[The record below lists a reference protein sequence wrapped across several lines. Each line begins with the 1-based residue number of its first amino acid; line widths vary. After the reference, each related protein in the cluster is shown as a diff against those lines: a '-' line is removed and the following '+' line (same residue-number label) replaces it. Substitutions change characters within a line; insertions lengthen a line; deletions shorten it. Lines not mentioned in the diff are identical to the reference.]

1 VHGETIRYYQQLG
14 LLELP
19 TRPAGS
25 VRRDEKDAV
34 ERLGFIRRAQDAG
47 FTLKEVA
54 ELLRLAERP
63 NCRGAR
69 DIAARKLSQVEE
81 RMGGS
86 GADSLG
92 VARARAAVR
101 RPRAAV
107 LRDHREPRRW
117 RGHAIGQGSEEPHTR
132 TRMTDHS
139 SHGHGPHA
147 HGHHAH

>member
-1 VHGETIRYYQQLG
+1 MPSMTVGQLAGAAGVHVETIRYYQQLG

-19 TRPAGS
+19 PRPAGS
-25 VRRDEKDAV
+25 VRRYERDAV

-81 RMGGS
+81 RMADLARIRSALRVLVRQCDAGAPQSCAILESLSGG
-86 GADSLG
+86 
-92 VARARAAVR
+92 AAAQRGQNPKNRTGR
-101 RPRAAV
+101 R
-107 LRDHREPRRW
+107 
-117 RGHAIGQGSEEPHTR
+117 T
-132 TRMTDHS
+132 
-139 SHGHGPHA
+139 
-147 HGHHAH
+147 